1 MLMTLKAVIISEMRI
16 MKLITWIKSLL
27 KAEKN
32 EITTQDREIL
42 SELEAE
48 NKPFLSGK

>member
-1 MLMTLKAVIISEMRI
+1 MLMTLKAVIISEMKI

-32 EITTQDREIL
+32 EASTQDREVL

-48 NKPFLSGK
+48 NKPFLFGK

>member
-1 MLMTLKAVIISEMRI
+1 

-32 EITTQDREIL
+32 EASTQDREIL

-48 NKPFLSGK
+48 NKPFLFGK